1 MLDFVEQFKQE
12 VTTRIIPERP
22 ERPDRNRRRSDI
34 SLLQDLIKLIL
45 LVSSSECDFNI

>member
-12 VTTRIIPERP
+12 VTTRIIPERS
-22 ERPDRNRRRSDI
+22 RRRADI